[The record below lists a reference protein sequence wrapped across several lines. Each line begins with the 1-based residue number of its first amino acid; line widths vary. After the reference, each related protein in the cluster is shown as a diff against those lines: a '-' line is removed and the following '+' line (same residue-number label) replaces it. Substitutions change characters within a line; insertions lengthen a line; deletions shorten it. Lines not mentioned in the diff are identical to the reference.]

1 MQSPVSGPSWLTF
14 KNLGTSEKESPNRE
28 VGAASQEGGG
38 TLLLISLIFARLRS
52 SLDTSLNRPKES
64 SINGSQA
71 FPGVRQTGEKLM

>member
-1 MQSPVSGPSWLTF
+1 MGQVGEAQTF
-14 KNLGTSEKESPNRE
+14 ENLRTSEKESPNRE

-52 SLDTSLNRPKES
+52 SLDTSLNRPKAS

-71 FPGVRQTGEKLM
+71 FPGVRQTGGKLM